1 MESKK
6 LAEKISG
13 LIFEK
18 KGYDVKILNLVRL
31 AAFADFFVICSADS
45 DTQVKAISDEVE
57 KKLRDEGI
65 KTSHRE
71 GYNSLN
77 WVLLD
82 YFDVVVH
89 IFKKESR
96 AFYNL
101 EKLWGDAIIT
111 EVKDPSQAK
120 IETKT
125 EVIKPAAA
133 KKAAVKKLAAAKK
146 TTAKKIV
153 VAKKSIGVK
162 KAVAKK
168 PVAKKTTAVKKK
180 STSVRKIERKPV
192 KKASKTVKKA
202 GPKKSAKTSK
212 K

>member
-1 MESKK
+1 LESKK

-180 STSVRKIERKPV
+180 STSVRKIEKKPV
-192 KKASKTVKKA
+192 KKTVKTGQKSVS
-202 GPKKSAKTSK
+202 KKGTKTSK

>member
-6 LAEKISG
+6 LAEKISE

-18 KGYDVKILNLVRL
+18 KGYDVKILNLVKL

-96 AFYNL
+96 NFYNL
-101 EKLWGDAIIT
+101 EKLWGDAVIT
-111 EVKDPSQAK
+111 EVKDPS
-120 IETKT
+120 I
-125 EVIKPAAA
+125 EVIKPAVAKKTVVKKPAAA
-133 KKAAVKKLAAAKK
+133 KKATAKK
-146 TTAKKIV
+146 TV
-153 VAKKSIGVK
+153 VAKKVVTKKPIGVK
-162 KAVAKK
+162 KSVSKK
-168 PVAKKTTAVKKK
+168 PVTKKTTAVKKK
-180 STSVRKIERKPV
+180 AASVKKVEKEPV
-192 KKASKTVKKA
+192 KAGQKTVTEK
-202 GPKKSAKTSK
+202 GTKTSK
-212 K
+212 N

>member
-89 IFKKESR
+89 IFRKESR